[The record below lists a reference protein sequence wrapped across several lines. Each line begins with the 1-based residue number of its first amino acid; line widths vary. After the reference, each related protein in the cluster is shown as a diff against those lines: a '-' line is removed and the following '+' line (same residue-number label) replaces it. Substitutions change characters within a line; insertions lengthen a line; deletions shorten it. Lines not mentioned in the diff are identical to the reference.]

1 MMNRQAEIPACFL
14 MKEVRPVKLNIIR
27 KILPAVLLLTA
38 VGKPAAV
45 RAEEDTAV
53 SSGVPSLEERSGIST
68 EQMQNDFQNQ
78 SAGEGV
84 PVNDE
89 TSAEQIVREKRITDQ
104 YIYLSDRTPDASSK
118 AGWGNIQTDRN
129 VDGGSISL
137 KIDGAD
143 VIFEKGMGAHA
154 TSNLIYDIRDVKD
167 SFPRLST
174 YAGIDSGKVGKS
186 DGVSFYI
193 WGGSSA
199 SGKWTELASGAR
211 IRPEDNAYYFDVNVS
226 AYDFIRLEARVEGN
240 NFSDHALYGDLRLL
254 REDYDVDAEYYRDI
268 RTIEEYDREISSR
281 SPEQN
286 FNAER
291 LTVLRREFVS
301 RIGYQTVQSVYRYH
315 PEKTGAALDWIL
327 NDQTALQLFIEAGGY
342 FSGSGYTA
350 LRSLVNL
357 YHAHGNDVSDPMLEK
372 MLLAT
377 AAAYSKNSKPFIVN
391 YGGNYEISDPVVKY
405 ELMKQLYQTGRFVR
419 QEEFEKYPMEL
430 VRMVMDAKINDSE
443 ILWLR
448 DYIDKKYPTTDDW
461 RRFNGYGYAS
471 YVSPNYS
478 RSDFYE
484 ESLKDSWNRKYGF
497 LSYGIPY
504 GEKNLYRIWMLMEN
518 GSICWGLAG
527 LGIVVNELQG
537 IASVGT
543 YQPGHEA
550 FLTYSTDA
558 QGRGIW
564 KTNDDIAG
572 WGKSFTRWGSTT
584 ATEYRLPLEWG
595 VRSYNTLNSGCNTSY
610 ILLAQNAFNEYGNYV
625 DSMIYSLIANSFA
638 PGKARENM
646 YEKALDCYSRNLDA
660 LYGIYESMAA
670 DESTSDSE
678 WLGLAERVIGEYTY
692 FPAPMTDLLRL
703 IRAEIE
709 SELNRIVLDVKR
721 AAALEKASAATPAES
736 LQDTACRQV
745 AQALLGTEGKPLAKF
760 SFDGEK
766 AGKIIIN
773 DDYSDSTIQVRVSL
787 DNGSSWEVF
796 ENGEKFTA
804 EHEILLSDD
813 QIARISAQDDILV
826 GLMGTEMNYRIDIQ
840 EGGDIPSTVFFNDQ
854 ENMLFGAGR
863 EKLEY
868 SIDDGR
874 TWKPYVSEEGTI
886 ERIEG
891 DTDAVFR
898 TKAGGTV
905 MTGREKAY
913 HFTESKDPDTRKYV
927 YVSNLKL
934 HSFSSQVASDKAE
947 NMIDGNDLT
956 GWHTN
961 TSAEPAENPRT
972 AVIELDRVRFISAL
986 EYMSSYNNGKLRKGK
1001 IEVSLDGVNWTEVLT
1016 TPEFKNDSSVK
1027 KIEFP
1032 EPAAARYVR
1041 ISAQKTHGYP
1051 ADTFFTCRTLSFY
1064 EDTTKNYAA
1073 EPVITYSETEPTQND
1088 VRAILTLPY
1097 GCTAEETEYLF
1108 TDNGTHTFFFRDANG
1123 TRQQVN
1129 AEVSWIDRTAPEA
1142 EIVYSTENPTNG
1154 DVVASLQNFSEENTE
1169 VISEGGLTHTFRDNG
1184 TFTFV
1189 LRDRAGNEGHI
1200 EASVDWIDRTAPV
1213 LGVTFDCEKPT
1224 SESVTAVLN
1233 GYDEEDTILGDG
1245 KSEHVFEENGE
1256 HVFIVQDPAGNRT
1269 ELPVKVSWID
1279 REAPTAS
1286 VSYSTE
1292 DETESPV
1299 TARLTDISEPVTFID
1314 GSDGVHVFT
1323 ENGSY
1328 LFVIEDLAGNRMELK
1343 AEVSWI
1349 RIPAE
1354 EEENVSE
1361 PSEPDKPAVPAP
1373 DQGNEESGG
1382 ETPAVSS
1389 EPEAPS
1395 FPENGNSSQGTH
1407 GSVNS
1412 QPGNAGIQS
1421 ASGNSGASG
1430 SGGLNGQTETDSADH
1445 ENGEEEK
1452 ETAAENDSVDSERKE
1467 NSTDSEVKKESSDAE
1482 KQNWV
1487 PAVGAGALTAGIG
1500 AVLLYVF
1507 RKRIF

>member
-1 MMNRQAEIPACFL
+1 M
-14 MKEVRPVKLNIIR
+14 KLNIIR

-53 SSGVPSLEERSGIST
+53 SSAVPSLEERSGISA

-78 SAGEGV
+78 SIGEGM
-84 PVNDE
+84 PVDGE
-89 TSAEQIVREKRITDQ
+89 ASAEQIVREKRITDQ
-104 YIYLSDRTPDASSK
+104 YIYLSDRAPDASSK

-154 TSNLIYDIRDVKD
+154 TSNLIYDIRDVKN

-268 RTIEEYDREISSR
+268 RTTEEYDREISSR

-342 FSGSGYTA
+342 FSGSGYNA

-430 VRMVMDAKINDSE
+430 VRMVMDTKINDSE

-478 RSDFYE
+478 RSDFYDE
-484 ESLKDSWNRKYGF
+484 ALKDSWDRKYGF

-558 QGRGIW
+558 LGRGIW

-572 WGKSFTRWGSTT
+572 WGRSFTRWGSTT

-638 PGKARENM
+638 SGSASREEVF
-646 YEKALDCYSRNLDA
+646 EKALDCYSRNLDA

-670 DESTSDSE
+670 DAGTSDREWSE
-678 WLGLAERVIGEYTY
+678 LARRVIDEYTY
-692 FPAPMTDLLRL
+692 FPAPMADLLRL
-703 IRAEIE
+703 IRKEMDE
-709 SELNRIVLDVKR
+709 EVNRIELDVWR
-721 AAALEKASAATPAES
+721 AEALAQAAAATSEES

-745 AQALLGTEGKPLAKF
+745 AQALLGSEGKPLAQF

-766 AGKIIIN
+766 AGMILMN
-773 DDYSDSTIQVRVSL
+773 EDYSESAIQVRVSL
-787 DNGSSWEVF
+787 DNGNSWEIF

-804 EHEILLSDD
+804 EHEIMLRDE
-813 QIARISAQDDILV
+813 QIARINADDDILV
-826 GLMGTEMNYRIDIQ
+826 GLMGTETNYRIDIQ
-840 EGGDIPSTVFFNDQ
+840 KGADIPSTVFFNDQ
-854 ENMLFGAGR
+854 EDMLFGAGTER
-863 EKLEY
+863 LEY
-868 SIDDGR
+868 SLDGGNS
-874 TWKPYVSEEGTI
+874 WKNYVSAEGTV
-886 ERIEG
+886 ERIIG
-891 DTDAVFR
+891 DAEAVFR
-898 TKAGGTV
+898 TKPYGTV
-905 MTGREKAY
+905 LLGKEKTY
-913 HFTESKDPDTRKYV
+913 RFTKSSDPDTRKYV
-927 YVSNLKL
+927 YVSHLKL
-934 HSFSSQVASDKAE
+934 HSFSSQTAADKAE
-947 NMIDGNDLT
+947 YIIDGNDLT

-961 TSAEPAENPRT
+961 TSAEPADYPRT
-972 AVIELDRVRFISAL
+972 AVIELDRVRFISAI
-986 EYMSSYNNGKLRKGK
+986 EYMSSFTNGKLKRAE
-1001 IEVSLDGVNWTEVLT
+1001 IDVSLDGVSWTKVMT
-1016 TPEFKNDSSVK
+1016 TPEFRNDSSVK

-1041 ISAQKTHGYP
+1041 FHGAETYGHLLN
-1051 ADTFFTCRTLSFY
+1051 TFFTCRTLSFY

-1142 EIVYSTENPTNG
+1142 EIVYSTANPTNG

-1256 HVFIVQDPAGNRT
+1256 HVFIVQDPAGNRA

-1279 REAPTAS
+1279 REAPAAS

-1292 DETESPV
+1292 QETDGPV
-1299 TARLTDISEPVTFID
+1299 TARLTEISEPVTFID
-1314 GSDGVHVFT
+1314 GSEGIHEFT
-1323 ENGSY
+1323 ENGTY
-1328 LFVIEDLAGNRMELK
+1328 LFVIEDLAGNRTEVK

-1349 RIPAE
+1349 RMPETE
-1354 EEENVSE
+1354 EEEDLTVPFE
-1361 PSEPDKPAVPAP
+1361 PQEPVHPAP
-1373 DQGNEESGG
+1373 DHGDEESDGGSVSVPSDPEIPSLPEAGESDTAENPENTQENKENAPAEDQSGKPAENRNDSPVSGYGNAASSGSGSLNEQAAAEDEKNEEKMEMSAENESEESGG
-1382 ETPAVSS
+1382 KDPGTGKDEEQQGAVQ
-1389 EPEAPS
+1389 AAGKKKK
-1395 FPENGNSSQGTH
+1395 FPMAAAAGTF
-1407 GSVNS
+1407 S
-1412 QPGNAGIQS
+1412 
-1421 ASGNSGASG
+1421 
-1430 SGGLNGQTETDSADH
+1430 
-1445 ENGEEEK
+1445 
-1452 ETAAENDSVDSERKE
+1452 
-1467 NSTDSEVKKESSDAE
+1467 
-1482 KQNWV
+1482 
-1487 PAVGAGALTAGIG
+1487 AGAA